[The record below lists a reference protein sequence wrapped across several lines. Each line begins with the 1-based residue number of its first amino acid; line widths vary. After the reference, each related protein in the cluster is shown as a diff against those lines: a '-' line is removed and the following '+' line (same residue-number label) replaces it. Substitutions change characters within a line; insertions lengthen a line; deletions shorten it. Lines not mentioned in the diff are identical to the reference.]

1 MAGYANKLKLII
13 EDLTYSEE
21 MLADYID
28 SHRSEIQNL
37 TSKELSDIVGVSQ
50 STVIRFSQKL
60 GYGSYKKMVSDFN
73 NIDSSNSNNSN
84 FEPQDDIATT
94 NKKIRSQYD
103 TVIDLTYEMNPPSS
117 IQKTIDMI
125 SSAKCILIAAY
136 SEKNVYFSNYFA
148 HRLSFAGFNAF
159 SCPNT
164 TSEYAHL
171 NMCNPGDT
179 IVLISE
185 SGETPQ
191 ILNYAKIARKK
202 KMNVIAITR
211 KNKNSLQSIADVAL
225 QVINYGDR
233 GFVMMSMVRMS
244 MLVLF
249 DMILL
254 NVIKKDYDDR
264 EKFSE
269 LIKLETKLNYIE
281 K

>member
-1 MAGYANKLKLII
+1 
-13 EDLTYSEE
+13 
-21 MLADYID
+21 ML
-28 SHRSEIQNL
+28 S
-37 TSKELSDIVGVSQ
+37 
-50 STVIRFSQKL
+50 
-60 GYGSYKKMVSDFN
+60 
-73 NIDSSNSNNSN
+73 
-84 FEPQDDIATT
+84 
-94 NKKIRSQYD
+94 
-103 TVIDLTYEMNPPSS
+103 
-117 IQKTIDMI
+117 
-125 SSAKCILIAAY
+125 
-136 SEKNVYFSNYFA
+136 
-148 HRLSFAGFNAF
+148 
-159 SCPNT
+159 
-164 TSEYAHL
+164 
-171 NMCNPGDT
+171 
-179 IVLISE
+179 SE

-211 KNKNSLQSIADVAL
+211 KNKNTLQSIADVAL

-254 NVIKKDYDDR
+254 NAIKKDYDDR